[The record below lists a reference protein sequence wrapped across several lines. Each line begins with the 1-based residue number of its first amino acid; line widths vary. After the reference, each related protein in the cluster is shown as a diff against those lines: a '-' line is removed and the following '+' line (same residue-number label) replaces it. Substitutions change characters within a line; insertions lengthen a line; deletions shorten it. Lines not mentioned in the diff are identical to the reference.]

1 LYFHI
6 VNQITMLRRASTLLL
21 VFIFCTSCDYFSQST
36 STSSSNLQ
44 VLDTVIDYTSVD
56 VYPIFSDCEN
66 YAESDS
72 QKKCFEA
79 SITEKLAEILSDN
92 EFKVN
97 NEVNDTTS
105 IDILIDHTGKA
116 SLMTINSPKS
126 IVEELPNLESIIRKG
141 INQLPTMK
149 PALKRGMFVKSQYR
163 LVIVV
168 ETI

>member
-1 LYFHI
+1 
-6 VNQITMLRRASTLLL
+6 MLRPIIKLLL
-21 VFIFCTSCDYFSQST
+21 VCVLCTSCNYFSPQKST
-36 STSSSNLQ
+36 TSSNLQ
-44 VLDTVIDYTSVD
+44 VLDTVIDYTAVD

-66 YAESDS
+66 YAETNN
-72 QKKCFEA
+72 QKECFET
-79 SITEKLAEILSDN
+79 SITEKLAEILSEN
-92 EFKVN
+92 ELKVT
-97 NEVNDTTS
+97 NEVNDSTS

-126 IVEELPNLESIIRKG
+126 IKEELPNLESVIRKG

-149 PALKRGMFVKSQYR
+149 PAIKRNMFVKSQYR